1 MLACVKNDI
10 IWPVLLRDHQLYEA
24 ETEMSFPKKG
34 KFFPFG
40 IENDGNVIDELSYPM
55 VISLALKRSLG
66 DHHSA
71 IKTAAKWTGANER
84 TVKNWFTGKYGP
96 SGEHLMSLANH
107 CDEVMEAM
115 MLLAGRKSLSV
126 SVKLQDLETRLELAL
141 QIVRSVASEET
152 QRERLTKRTKLHTV
166 ASA

>member
-1 MLACVKNDI
+1 
-10 IWPVLLRDHQLYEA
+10 
-24 ETEMSFPKKG
+24 
-34 KFFPFG
+34 
-40 IENDGNVIDELSYPM
+40 
-55 VISLALKRSLG
+55 
-66 DHHSA
+66 
-71 IKTAAKWTGANER
+71 
-84 TVKNWFTGKYGP
+84 
-96 SGEHLMSLANH
+96 MSLANH

-126 SVKLQDLETRLELAL
+126 SETRLELAL